1 MSVAIVLAALKDKEL
16 LKELMTA
23 YLAETNDDDHA
34 GTDYP
39 YFDDYWTDATRWP
52 YFITLNNEIAG
63 FALINQW
70 SVLGLPTDFAIAEFF
85 ISPAYRRNKIGKSA
99 LQKLIQTHKGL
110 WEISVSLSNSSAR
123 YFWKQALTANN
134 IKDIECHHTSENE
147 IYRFRIGMDASV
159 SQN

>member
-1 MSVAIVLAALKDKEL
+1 MSVAITSVDLKDKGL

-23 YLAETNDDDHA
+23 YLSETNDDDHA

-63 FALINQW
+63 FTLINQW

-85 ISPAYRRNKIGKSA
+85 ISPVYRRNKIGKSA
-99 LQKLIQTHKGL
+99 LKELIGIHQGL
-110 WEISVSLSNSSAR
+110 WEISASLSNSSAP

-134 IKDIECHHTSENE
+134 IKDIECHHTSGNE

-159 SQN
+159 SHN